1 MLPQRGGGRKASSSL
16 YNLVINNEL
25 VYDDII
31 YVNSSL
37 PAGKRIYPRKG
48 ATKEGNDTMKIE
60 NSHVTMK
67 SERSFYTH
75 TESSSMSVI
84 MRADEAATLEFSDES
99 KSLVEQMKEQQK
111 EKKQQ
116 AKEQAKERE
125 KQGMKGLAMA
135 MAEAEKARSKEV
147 PTVQTEEDIQIE
159 TLKKILEMLK
169 KMRNKRLGLKD
180 TAGMVEKV
188 EQRIEALKAGKASS
202 QCSSI
207 GASMNMS
214 GGKVI
219 AVSSGAGGAAVRPTW
234 KQVVVTSSFHTEM
247 EYTAF
252 QSQGCVKTQDGREI
266 TFGVEVEM
274 SRAFCEKY
282 DSVFMQDVPQVCDP
296 LVFNLEGDI
305 GKISDQKFL
314 FDLNADGKEEEISF
328 TEQGSGFLAF
338 DKNKDGEIN
347 DGSELF
353 GTQSGDG
360 FKDLAKYD
368 EDGNGWIDENDA
380 IFDDLSIWTLDE
392 NGEKVQISLLKAD
405 VGAIY
410 LGNASTEFSLKNAE
424 THDTNG
430 VIRSTGVYLKESGG
444 AGTVQHI
451 DLAL

>member
-1 MLPQRGGGRKASSSL
+1 MQNRRLGRK
-16 YNLVINNEL
+16 
-25 VYDDII
+25 
-31 YVNSSL
+31 
-37 PAGKRIYPRKG
+37 
-48 ATKEGNDTMKIE
+48 DTM
-60 NSHVTMK
+60 HVVDKM
-67 SERSFYTH
+67 
-75 TESSSMSVI
+75 
-84 MRADEAATLEFSDES
+84 
-99 KSLVEQMKEQQK
+99 
-111 EKKQQ
+111 EKKISEMQ
-116 AKEQAKERE
+116 ASAS
-125 KQGMKGLAMA
+125 QGIAF
-135 MAEAEKARSKEV
+135 S
-147 PTVQTEEDIQIE
+147 
-159 TLKKILEMLK
+159 
-169 KMRNKRLGLKD
+169 
-180 TAGMVEKV
+180 GMSN
-188 EQRIEALKAGKASS
+188 L
-202 QCSSI
+202 
-207 GASMNMS
+207 S

-282 DSVFMQDVPQVCDP
+282 DSMFVQDVPAVCDP

-314 FDLNADGKEEEISF
+314 FDLNAEGTEEEISF
-328 TEQGSGFLAF
+328 TEQGSGFLAL

-353 GTQSGDG
+353 GTKSGDG
-360 FKDLAKYD
+360 FKDLAEYD

-380 IFDDLSIWTLDE
+380 IFDDLSIWTLNE
-392 NGEKVQISLLKAD
+392 EGEQVQISLLKAD

-430 VIRSTGVYLKESGG
+430 IIRKTGVYLKESGG

>member
-1 MLPQRGGGRKASSSL
+1 M
-16 YNLVINNEL
+16 
-25 VYDDII
+25 
-31 YVNSSL
+31 
-37 PAGKRIYPRKG
+37 
-48 ATKEGNDTMKIE
+48 EGSDTMKIE
-60 NSHVTMK
+60 NSNVMMR
-67 SERSFYTH
+67 SEHSSYTH

-99 KSLVEQMKEQQK
+99 KSFVEQMKEREQEQK
-111 EKKQQ
+111 RQTREQVQERNKQN
-116 AKEQAKERE
+116 AKN
-125 KQGMKGLAMA
+125 LAMA
-135 MAEAEKARSKEV
+135 MAEAEKAKSKEV
-147 PTVQTEEDIQIE
+147 PTVQSEEDIQIE
-159 TLKKILEMLK
+159 TLKKILAMLK
-169 KMRNKRLGLKD
+169 RMQNRRLGLKD
-180 TAGMVEKV
+180 AGCMADKIEKRIDAMEANKTAPGG
-188 EQRIEALKAGKASS
+188 ISLGLS
-202 QCSSI
+202 
-207 GASMNMS
+207 GATNLF

-282 DSVFMQDVPQVCDP
+282 DSVFMQDIPLTCDP
-296 LVFNLEGDI
+296 LVFNLEGNI

-314 FDLNADGKEEEISF
+314 FDLNVDGTAEEISF
-328 TEQGSGFLAF
+328 TEHGSGFLAL

-353 GTQSGDG
+353 GTKSGDG
-360 FKDLAKYD
+360 FKDLAEYD
-368 EDGNGWIDENDA
+368 EDGNGWIDENDSV
-380 IFDDLSIWTLDE
+380 FDDLSIWTLNE
-392 NGEKVQISLLKAD
+392 EGEKVQISLLKAD

-410 LGNASTEFSLKNAE
+410 LGNASTEFSLKNEE

-430 VIRSTGVYLKESGG
+430 IIRSTGIYLKESGG

-451 DLAL
+451 DLVI

>member
-1 MLPQRGGGRKASSSL
+1 
-16 YNLVINNEL
+16 
-25 VYDDII
+25 
-31 YVNSSL
+31 
-37 PAGKRIYPRKG
+37 
-48 ATKEGNDTMKIE
+48 MKIE
-60 NSHVTMK
+60 NSNVIMR
-67 SERSFYTH
+67 SEHSSYTH
-75 TESSSMSVI
+75 TESSSMTAI

-99 KSLVEQMKEQQK
+99 KSYVEQMKEREQEQK
-111 EKKQQ
+111 RQAREQVQERNKQN
-116 AKEQAKERE
+116 AKN
-125 KQGMKGLAMA
+125 LAMA
-135 MAEAEKARSKEV
+135 MAETEKSKSKEV
-147 PTVQTEEDIQIE
+147 PTVRSEEDIQIE
-159 TLKKILEMLK
+159 TLKKILAMLK
-169 KMRNKRLGLKD
+169 RMQNRRLGLKD
-180 TAGMVEKV
+180 ASGMADKV
-188 EQRIEALKAGKASS
+188 EQRIEALEAGKASS
-202 QCSSI
+202 QGIAFS
-207 GASMNMS
+207 GMTNLS

-252 QSQGCVKTQDGREI
+252 QAQGCVKTQDGREI

-282 DSVFMQDVPQVCDP
+282 DSVFMQDIPQTCDP

-314 FDLNADGKEEEISF
+314 FDLNVDGTAEEISF
-328 TEQGSGFLAF
+328 TEQGSGFLAL

-353 GTQSGDG
+353 GTKSGNG

-368 EDGNGWIDENDA
+368 EDGNGWIDENDD
-380 IFDDLSIWTLDE
+380 IFDDLSIWTLNE
-392 NGEKVQISLLKAD
+392 EGEKVQISLLKAD

-410 LGNASTEFSLKNAE
+410 LGSAATEFSLKNEE

-430 VIRSTGVYLKESGG
+430 IIRSTGVYLKESGG

-451 DLAL
+451 DLVI